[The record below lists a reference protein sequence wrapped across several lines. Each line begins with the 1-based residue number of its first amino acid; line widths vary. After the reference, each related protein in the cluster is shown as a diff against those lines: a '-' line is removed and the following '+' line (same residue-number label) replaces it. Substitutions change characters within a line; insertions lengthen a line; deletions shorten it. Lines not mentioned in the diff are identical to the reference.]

1 MAEISPP
8 PPQTLRDLL
17 AEVHLRLIVF
27 AVILAAAGLTVS
39 GVIVMR
45 GYAQRN
51 LTLVAH
57 SVAYTIEPAIAF
69 QDRQAISDGLRQV
82 GAVPGVRAVDVVDP
96 QGRTMASWVGQGG
109 AWPDWLID
117 GGNALIWPEP
127 TVVPVYHGE
136 TLVARVRIIGNSAD
150 MLRYILAALVIA
162 LACIGVAVLATRI
175 LAGRLRRDII
185 EPLEFV
191 AEVAHSV
198 RTERAFEKRIPS
210 SGIAEIDRFGQD
222 FNALLAELQG
232 WHAGLTS
239 ENAELH
245 RRATHDSLTGLGN
258 REYFELALAG
268 AIAKAERT
276 GTPFVLLFFDIDQFK
291 AINDEH
297 GHTSGDAMLIAV
309 GERMRGAIRD
319 VDIAFRLGG
328 DEFAVL
334 LAPQPGRVHA
344 DIVVSRIRKA
354 MIAPIRLPSGL
365 WQIAT
370 LSVGMAI
377 YPADGATT
385 ETLVNHADQAMYVD
399 KRSRRDRPNNQGG
412 ASNDV

>member
-1 MAEISPP
+1 MGEPNLN
-8 PPQTLRDLL
+8 PPQSLRDLL
-17 AEVHLRLIVF
+17 AKVHLRLIVF
-27 AVILAAAGLTVS
+27 AVVLAAAGLTVS
-39 GVIVMR
+39 GVLVMR

-51 LTLVAH
+51 LSLVAH

-82 GAVPGVRAVDVVDP
+82 GGVPGVRAVEVVDP
-96 QGRTMASWVGQGG
+96 QGKVLG
-109 AWPDWLID
+109 AWSDEGAAWPTWLID
-117 GGNALIWPEP
+117 AGNRLVWPEP
-127 TVVPVYHGE
+127 VVAPVYHGE
-136 TLVARVRIIGNSAD
+136 TLVARVRITGNSGD
-150 MLRYILAALVIA
+150 MLRYIFAALIIA
-162 LACIGVAVLATRI
+162 FACIGVAVLATR
-175 LAGRLRRDII
+175 LLDRRLRSDVI
-185 EPLEFV
+185 EPLEYV

-232 WHAGLTS
+232 WHDGLTS
-239 ENAELH
+239 ENAELQ

-268 AIAKAERT
+268 AIAKSERT

-291 AINDEH
+291 AVNDEH

-354 MIAPIRLPSGL
+354 MIAPIRMPSGL
-365 WQIAT
+365 WQIAS

-377 YPADGATT
+377 YPADGTT
-385 ETLVNHADQAMYVD
+385 GEELVNHADQAMYID
-399 KRSRRDRPNNQGG
+399 KRARREGKSKG
-412 ASNDV
+412 SASNDA

>member
-1 MAEISPP
+1 MAEPRHT

-17 AEVHLRLIVF
+17 AKVHLRLILF
-27 AVILAAAGLTVS
+27 AVILAAIGLTVS
-39 GVIVMR
+39 GVLVMR

-51 LTLVAH
+51 LSLVAR

-82 GAVPGVRAVDVVDP
+82 GAVPGVRAVTVVDP
-96 QGRTMASWVGQGG
+96 QGKVVAAWSEQGS

-117 GGNALIWPEP
+117 AGNRLVWPEP
-127 TVVPVYHGE
+127 TIVPVYHGD
-136 TLVARVRIIGNSAD
+136 TLVAKVHITGNSAD
-150 MLRYILAALVIA
+150 MLRYVFAALAIA
-162 LACIGVAVLATRI
+162 CACVGVAVLATR
-175 LAGRLRRDII
+175 LLDRRLRSDVI
-185 EPLEFV
+185 EPLEYV

-232 WHAGLTS
+232 WHDGLTS
-239 ENAELH
+239 ENAELQ
-245 RRATHDSLTGLGN
+245 RRATHDGLTGLGN
-258 REYFELALAG
+258 REYFELALAD
-268 AIAKAERT
+268 AIARSERS

-291 AINDEH
+291 SINDQY
-297 GHTSGDAMLIAV
+297 GHVSGDAMLIAV

-354 MIAPIRLPSGL
+354 MIAPIRMPSGL
-365 WQIAT
+365 WQVAT

-377 YPADGATT
+377 YPADGGSS
-385 ETLVNHADQAMYVD
+385 EDLVNHADQAMYID
-399 KRSRRDRPNNQGG
+399 KRARRDGKSKG
-412 ASNDV
+412 SASNDA

>member
-1 MAEISPP
+1 MGEPNLN
-8 PPQTLRDLL
+8 PPQSLRDLL
-17 AEVHLRLIVF
+17 AKVHLRLIIF
-27 AVILAAAGLTVS
+27 AVVLAAVGLTVS
-39 GVIVMR
+39 GVLVMR

-51 LTLVAH
+51 LFLVAH

-82 GAVPGVRAVDVVDP
+82 GGVPGVRAVDVVDP
-96 QGRTMASWVGQGG
+96 QGKVLG
-109 AWPDWLID
+109 AWSDRGGTWPAWLID
-117 GGNALIWPEP
+117 AGNRLVWPEP
-127 TVVPVYHGE
+127 IVAPVYHGD
-136 TLVARVRIIGNSAD
+136 TLVARVRITGNSGD
-150 MLRYILAALVIA
+150 MLRYIFAALIIA
-162 LACIGVAVLATRI
+162 FACIGVAVLATRI
-175 LAGRLRRDII
+175 LDRRLRSDVI
-185 EPLEFV
+185 EPLEYV
-191 AEVAHSV
+191 AEVAHLV
-198 RTERAFEKRIPS
+198 RSERAFEKRVPS

-232 WHAGLTS
+232 WHDGLTS
-239 ENAELH
+239 ENAELQ
-245 RRATHDSLTGLGN
+245 RRATHDSLTGLSN
-258 REYFELALAG
+258 REYFELALVG
-268 AIAKAERT
+268 AIAKSERT

-291 AINDEH
+291 AVNDEH

-354 MIAPIRLPSGL
+354 MIAPIRMPSGL
-365 WQIAT
+365 WQIAS

-377 YPADGATT
+377 YPADGTSG
-385 ETLVNHADQAMYVD
+385 EELVNHADQAMYSD
-399 KRSRRDRPNNQGG
+399 KRARREGKGRGS
-412 ASNDV
+412 ASNDA

>member
-1 MAEISPP
+1 MGEPTP
-8 PPQTLRDLL
+8 TQPQTLRHLL
-17 AEVHLRLIVF
+17 AKVHLRLIIF
-27 AVILAAAGLTVS
+27 AVVLAAVGLTVS
-39 GVIVMR
+39 GVLVMR

-51 LTLVAH
+51 LALVAR

-69 QDRQAISDGLRQV
+69 QDRQAVSDGLRQV
-82 GAVPGVRAVDVVDP
+82 GAVPGVRAVDVIDP
-96 QGRTMASWVGQGG
+96 QGRAIAAWRGQDGP
-109 AWPDWLID
+109 WPDWLINV
-117 GGNALIWPEP
+117 GNRMVWPQPIVAE
-127 TVVPVYHGE
+127 VYHGD
-136 TLVARVRIIGNSAD
+136 TLVARVRITGNSGD
-150 MLRYILAALVIA
+150 MLRYIVFAFTIALV
-162 LACIGVAVLATRI
+162 CIGVAVFATRI
-175 LAGRLRRDII
+175 LDKRLRSDVI
-185 EPLEFV
+185 EPLEYV
-191 AEVAHSV
+191 AEVAHLV
-198 RTERAFEKRIPS
+198 RSERAFEKRVPS

-232 WHAGLTS
+232 WHEGLTS
-239 ENAELH
+239 ENAELQ

-258 REYFELALAG
+258 REYFEFALAG
-268 AIAKAERT
+268 SISKARRT

-291 AINDEH
+291 AVNDEH

-354 MIAPIRLPSGL
+354 MISPIRLPSGL
-365 WQIAT
+365 WQVAS

-377 YPADGATT
+377 YPADG
-385 ETLVNHADQAMYVD
+385 EEIEELVNHADQAMYID
-399 KRSRRDRPNNQGG
+399 KRARREGITKGG
-412 ASNDV
+412 ASNDA

>member
-1 MAEISPP
+1 MGEPNLN
-8 PPQTLRDLL
+8 PPQSLRDLL
-17 AEVHLRLIVF
+17 AKVHLRLIIF
-27 AVILAAAGLTVS
+27 AVVLAAAGLTVS
-39 GVIVMR
+39 GVLVMR

-51 LTLVAH
+51 LSLVAH

-82 GAVPGVRAVDVVDP
+82 GGVPGVRAVEVVDP
-96 QGRTMASWVGQGG
+96 QGKVLGAWSDQGG
-109 AWPDWLID
+109 TWPKWLID
-117 GGNALIWPEP
+117 AGNRLVWPEP
-127 TVVPVYHGE
+127 IVAPVYHGD
-136 TLVARVRIIGNSAD
+136 TLVAHVRIIGNSGD
-150 MLRYILAALVIA
+150 MLRYIFAALIIA
-162 LACIGVAVLATRI
+162 FACIGVAVLATRI
-175 LAGRLRRDII
+175 LDRRLRSDVI
-185 EPLEFV
+185 EPLEYV
-191 AEVAHSV
+191 AEVAHLV
-198 RTERAFEKRIPS
+198 RSERAFEKRVPS

-232 WHAGLTS
+232 WHDGLTS
-239 ENAELH
+239 ENAELQ

-268 AIAKAERT
+268 AIAKSERT

-291 AINDEH
+291 SINDEH

-354 MIAPIRLPSGL
+354 MIAPIRMPSGL
-365 WQIAT
+365 WQIAS

-377 YPADGATT
+377 YPADGTSG
-385 ETLVNHADQAMYVD
+385 EVLVNHADQAMYSD
-399 KRSRRDRPNNQGG
+399 KRARREGKSKG
-412 ASNDV
+412 SASNDA

>member
-1 MAEISPP
+1 MGEPNLNL
-8 PPQTLRDLL
+8 PQSLRDLL
-17 AEVHLRLIVF
+17 AKVHLRLIIF
-27 AVILAAAGLTVS
+27 AVVLAAVGLTVS
-39 GVIVMR
+39 GVLVMR

-51 LTLVAH
+51 LSLVAH

-82 GAVPGVRAVDVVDP
+82 GGVPGVRAVEVVDP
-96 QGRTMASWVGQGG
+96 QGKVLG
-109 AWPDWLID
+109 AWSDQGVTWPAWLID
-117 GGNALIWPEP
+117 AGNRLVWPEP
-127 TVVPVYHGE
+127 IVAPVYHGD
-136 TLVARVRIIGNSAD
+136 TLVARVRITGNSGD
-150 MLRYILAALVIA
+150 MLRYIFAALIIA
-162 LACIGVAVLATRI
+162 FACIGVAVLATRI
-175 LAGRLRRDII
+175 LDRRLRSDVI
-185 EPLEFV
+185 EPLEYV
-191 AEVAHSV
+191 AEVAHLV
-198 RTERAFEKRIPS
+198 RSERAFEKRVPS

-232 WHAGLTS
+232 WHDGLTS
-239 ENAELH
+239 ENAELQ

-268 AIAKAERT
+268 AIAKSERT

-354 MIAPIRLPSGL
+354 MIAPIRMPSGL
-365 WQIAT
+365 WQIAS

-377 YPADGATT
+377 YPADGTNG
-385 ETLVNHADQAMYVD
+385 EELVNHADQAMYID
-399 KRSRRDRPNNQGG
+399 KRARREGKGRGS
-412 ASNDV
+412 ASNDA

>member
-1 MAEISPP
+1 MGEPNLN
-8 PPQTLRDLL
+8 PPQSLRDLL
-17 AEVHLRLIVF
+17 AKVHLRLIIF
-27 AVILAAAGLTVS
+27 AVVLAAVGLTVS
-39 GVIVMR
+39 GVLVMR

-51 LTLVAH
+51 LFLVAH

-82 GAVPGVRAVDVVDP
+82 GGVPGVRAVDVVDP
-96 QGRTMASWVGQGG
+96 QGKVLG
-109 AWPDWLID
+109 AWSDRGGTWPAWLID
-117 GGNALIWPEP
+117 AGNRLVWPEP
-127 TVVPVYHGE
+127 IVAPVYHGD
-136 TLVARVRIIGNSAD
+136 TLVARVRITGNSGD
-150 MLRYILAALVIA
+150 MLRYIFAALIIA
-162 LACIGVAVLATRI
+162 FACIGVAVLATRI
-175 LAGRLRRDII
+175 LDRRLRSDVI
-185 EPLEFV
+185 EPLEYV
-191 AEVAHSV
+191 AEVAHLV
-198 RTERAFEKRIPS
+198 RSERAFEKRVPS

-232 WHAGLTS
+232 WHDGLTS
-239 ENAELH
+239 ENAELQ

-258 REYFELALAG
+258 REYFELALVG
-268 AIAKAERT
+268 AIAKSERT

-291 AINDEH
+291 AVNDEH

-354 MIAPIRLPSGL
+354 MIAPIRMPSGL
-365 WQIAT
+365 WQIAS

-377 YPADGATT
+377 YPADGTSG
-385 ETLVNHADQAMYVD
+385 EELVNHADQAMYSD
-399 KRSRRDRPNNQGG
+399 KRARREGKGRGS
-412 ASNDV
+412 ASNDA

>member
-1 MAEISPP
+1 MGEPNLN
-8 PPQTLRDLL
+8 PPQSLRDLL
-17 AEVHLRLIVF
+17 AKVHLRLIVF
-27 AVILAAAGLTVS
+27 AVVLAAVGLTVS
-39 GVIVMR
+39 GVLVMR

-51 LTLVAH
+51 LSLVAH

-82 GAVPGVRAVDVVDP
+82 GGVPGVRAVEVVDP
-96 QGRTMASWVGQGG
+96 QGKMLG
-109 AWPDWLID
+109 AWSDQGAAWPTWLID
-117 GGNALIWPEP
+117 AGNRLVWPEP
-127 TVVPVYHGE
+127 VVAPVYHGD
-136 TLVARVRIIGNSAD
+136 TLVARVRITGNSGD
-150 MLRYILAALVIA
+150 MLRYIFAALIIA
-162 LACIGVAVLATRI
+162 FACIGVAVLATR
-175 LAGRLRRDII
+175 LLDRRLRSDVI
-185 EPLEFV
+185 EPLEYV

-198 RTERAFEKRIPS
+198 RTERAFEKRVPS

-232 WHAGLTS
+232 WHDGLTS
-239 ENAELH
+239 ENAELQ

-268 AIAKAERT
+268 AIAKSERT

-291 AINDEH
+291 AVNDEH

-354 MIAPIRLPSGL
+354 MIAPIRMPSGL
-365 WQIAT
+365 WQIAS

-377 YPADGATT
+377 YPADGTT
-385 ETLVNHADQAMYVD
+385 GEELVNHADQAMYID
-399 KRSRRDRPNNQGG
+399 KRARREGKSKG
-412 ASNDV
+412 SASNDA